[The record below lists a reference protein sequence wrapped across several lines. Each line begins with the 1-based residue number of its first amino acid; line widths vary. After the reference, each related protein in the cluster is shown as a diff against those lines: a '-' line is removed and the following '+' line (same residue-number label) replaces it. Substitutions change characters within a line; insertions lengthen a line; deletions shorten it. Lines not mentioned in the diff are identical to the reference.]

1 MKLVDHIV
9 DANVSN
15 RVISLTRCTPASE
28 AGRSAAG
35 RCSVPD
41 SSPRNQHR
49 VEALP
54 PSGRRGLQRS
64 PPRRPGMGVQEV
76 LDLNRV
82 DVLPPDTTTSFNR
95 STRYKRHTG
104 RRGTSSR
111 PCGSHHH
118 AAQCGLI
125 GVVPVPRLHVR
136 APVHHSFARSR
147 GRAVPAVIAFA
158 AACADTS
165 SAPCPSLARPQLS
178 AINADPPFWSSLS
191 PGPGPGWWESLCG
204 RRLTRC
210 SSR

>member
-1 MKLVDHIV
+1 MQTCLIASYRSPGVRLRPRRAAALLVVVQFPI
-9 DANVSN
+9 
-15 RVISLTRCTPASE
+15 RPKEPTPRRGS
-28 AGRSAAG
+28 
-35 RCSVPD
+35 
-41 SSPRNQHR
+41 
-49 VEALP
+49 P

-111 PCGSHHH
+111 PCGSHHP

-136 APVHHSFARSR
+136 APVHLSFARSR

-191 PGPGPGWWESLCG
+191 PGPGWWESLCG